1 MFTKD
6 DLNLARENA
15 ELAQKLI
22 DDNPTQKKIYQILA
36 VVFYTSTAYTAYR
49 FTRRAAKLVR
59 RNK

>member
-15 ELAQKLI
+15 ELAQKLV
-22 DDNPTQKKIYQILA
+22 DDNETQKKIFKILGL
-36 VVFYTSTAYTAYR
+36 VFYASTAYTAYR
-49 FTRRAAKLVR
+49 FTRGAAKFVQ